1 MSFVENYID
10 PEMAKKKFKEVVS
23 QTDDLVL
30 VDFYADWCAP
40 CQTMNPVLDQVIA
53 ELGGKVKLYKL
64 NVDRNPQVSQQ
75 FGVRSIPHYIL
86 FKRGKILWRKGGY
99 MTKRDLLQ
107 AMKGFVS

>member
-1 MSFVENYID
+1 
-10 PEMAKKKFKEVVS
+10 MAKKKFKDIVQQSEEA
-23 QTDDLVL
+23 VL

-40 CQTMNPVLDQVIA
+40 CQTMNPILEEVIR

-64 NVDRNPQVSQQ
+64 NVDRNPQVSLQ

-99 MTKRDLLQ
+99 MTKREILQ
-107 AMKGFVS
+107 ALKGFVS

>member
-1 MSFVENYID
+1 
-10 PEMAKKKFKEVVS
+10 MAKKKFKDVVNQS
-23 QTDDLVL
+23 DEFVL

-40 CQTMNPVLDQVIA
+40 CQTMNPVLEQVIG
-53 ELGGKVKLYKL
+53 ELGGKVKLFKL
-64 NVDRNPQVSQQ
+64 NVDRNPQVSLQ

-107 AMKGFVS
+107 AMKAFVS

>member
-1 MSFVENYID
+1 
-10 PEMAKKKFKEVVS
+10 MAKKKFKEVVS
-23 QTDDLVL
+23 NSDDLVL

-40 CQTMNPVLDQVIA
+40 CQTMNPVLDQVIS
-53 ELGGKVKLYKL
+53 ELDGKIKLFKL
-64 NVDRNPQVSQQ
+64 NVDRNPQVSLQ

-107 AMKGFVS
+107 AMKAFVS

>member
-1 MSFVENYID
+1 
-10 PEMAKKKFKEVVS
+10 MAKKKFKDVVNQS
-23 QTDDLVL
+23 DELVL

-40 CQTMNPVLDQVIA
+40 CQTMNPVLEQVIT
-53 ELGGKVKLYKL
+53 ELGGKVKLFKL
-64 NVDRNPQVSQQ
+64 NVDRNPQVSLQ

-107 AMKGFVS
+107 AMRAFVS

>member
-1 MSFVENYID
+1 
-10 PEMAKKKFKEVVS
+10 MAKKKFKDVVNQS
-23 QTDDLVL
+23 DELVL

-40 CQTMNPVLDQVIA
+40 CQTMNPVLDQVIT
-53 ELGGKVKLYKL
+53 ELGGKVKLFKL
-64 NVDRNPQVSQQ
+64 NVDRNPQVSLQ

-107 AMKGFVS
+107 AMKAFVS

>member
-1 MSFVENYID
+1 
-10 PEMAKKKFKEVVS
+10 MAKKKFKDVVNQS
-23 QTDDLVL
+23 DELVL

-40 CQTMNPVLDQVIA
+40 CQTMNPVLDQVVS
-53 ELGGKVKLYKL
+53 ELGGKVKLFKL
-64 NVDRNPQVSQQ
+64 NVDRNPQVSLQ

-107 AMKGFVS
+107 EMKAFVS

>member
-1 MSFVENYID
+1 
-10 PEMAKKKFKEVVS
+10 MAKKKFKDVVNQS
-23 QTDDLVL
+23 DELVL

-40 CQTMNPVLDQVIA
+40 CQTMNPLLEQVIA
-53 ELGGKVKLYKL
+53 ELGGKVKLFKL
-64 NVDRNPQVSQQ
+64 NVDRNPQVSLQ

-107 AMKGFVS
+107 AMKAFVS